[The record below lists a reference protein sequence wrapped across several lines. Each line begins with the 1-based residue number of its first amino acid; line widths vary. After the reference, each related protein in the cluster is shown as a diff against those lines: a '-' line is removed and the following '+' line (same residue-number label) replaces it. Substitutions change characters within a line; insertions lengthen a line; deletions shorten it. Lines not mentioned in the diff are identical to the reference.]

1 MQLATF
7 LLVIEDFMLPCLNK
21 KLFGIDCPGCGLQRS
36 IVLFLKGDFG
46 AAFDMY
52 PAIFTLIP
60 LVLFSIASQFIRF
73 RFDTYIKVTLGV
85 TSGSIILVNYILK
98 MTHLTH

>member
-7 LLVIEDFMLPCLNK
+7 LLVIEDFMLPSLNK

-60 LVLFSIASQFIRF
+60 LVLFSIASQFIQF

>member
-1 MQLATF
+1 MQLATS
-7 LLVIEDFMLPCLNK
+7 LLVIEDYMLPCLNK

-36 IVLFLKGDFG
+36 IFLFFKGEFS

-60 LVLFSIASQFIRF
+60 LAIFAIASQFIRF
-73 RFDTYIKVTLGV
+73 RFETSIKVTLGFV
-85 TSGSIILVNYILK
+85 SGAIILVNYILK